1 MTRPV
6 QSVLMPYAKREP
18 GSHTNGL
25 WNEVSSPLT
34 GIGTPVT
41 SP

>member
-6 QSVLMPYAKREP
+6 QSVLIPYAKREP
-18 GSHTNGL
+18 GSHTKGL
-25 WNEVSSPLT
+25 WKELSRPLT
-34 GIGTPVT
+34 GMGTPVT